1 MSLRIG
7 FFQYELSHPGNAPH
21 VGMCLLLQD
30 LRARGHAVDAALVH
44 VAHVDDLVARIRERA
59 YDLVALDAIF
69 TRPVVERLKRE
80 CPDTTFVVGGNN
92 ALGLALTAPVDHAV
106 VGPGRRAFAAYVDAV
121 ERGDGLDGVPN
132 LFRRADDGRLDHTGV
147 TLDWALDAELDPFDP
162 DLDWDYLG
170 PDRPADANTRFPS
183 VVPEWGCAFQA
194 DALEGDAYQD
204 LPRELP
210 SAFVRNLALTDR
222 ARAQVDPFLAN
233 TRGCAFCAFRFQP
246 YTIDRG
252 DLAADRAVRQMRA
265 LSSRYGVRTFSV
277 QSENP
282 FRFLDPL
289 VDRLAAADFDVDAIL
304 LRTFPAILA
313 RSPDRVVTAIGRA
326 VERGIRVQL
335 QQLGFESFSAAE
347 LDHLGKGITV
357 EENVAAA
364 RLLYDLDRRY
374 GDAVEVFSGHGFIL
388 FTPWTTPEDVV
399 QSIGIIETEAPFLR
413 GAIGLASR
421 LCFYDPVNPI
431 FRLAEREGLVV
442 ETDQDYGLDFRF
454 ADRRTTL
461 MAKLTLAIE
470 GHLSRT
476 GSSRGPALSRA
487 ALSATAPLFV
497 HRADDPPEILYR
509 SALEAATE
517 LLGSDAAAWADRH
530 RDARARTG
538 PHA

>member
-30 LRARGHAVDAALVH
+30 LRARGHEVDAALVH
-44 VAHVDDLVARIRERA
+44 VAHIDDLVARIQDRD

-80 CPDTTFVVGGNN
+80 CPHPTFVVGGNN
-92 ALGLALTAPVDHAV
+92 ALGLALTAPIDHAV
-106 VGPGRRAFAAYVDAV
+106 VGPGRRAFAAYIDAI
-121 ERGDGLDGVPN
+121 ERGEGLDGVPN
-132 LFRRADDGRLDHTGV
+132 LFRRDADGTLDHTGV
-147 TLDWALDAELDPFDP
+147 RLEWALDAELDPFDP

-194 DALEGDAYQD
+194 DSLEGDAYQD

-210 SAFVRNLALTDR
+210 SAFVSRLALTDR
-222 ARAQVDPFLAN
+222 ARAEVDPFLAN

-265 LSSRYGVRTFSV
+265 LSTRYGVRTFSV

-313 RSPDRVVTAIGRA
+313 RSPEKVVTGIGRA
-326 VERGIRVQL
+326 VARGIRVQL
-335 QQLGFESFSAAE
+335 QQLGFESFSGPE

-364 RLLYDLDRRY
+364 RLLYDLDRRH

-399 QSIGIIETEAPFLR
+399 GSIGIIESEAPFLR
-413 GAIGLASR
+413 NAIALSSR

-454 ADRRTTL
+454 ADPRTTM

-476 GSSRGPALSRA
+476 GSTRGPALSRA
-487 ALSATAPLFV
+487 ALTATAPLFV
-497 HRADDPPEILYR
+497 DRAGDPPEALYET
-509 SALEAATE
+509 ALGAAVD
-517 LLGSDAAAWADRH
+517 LLRRDGADWTARH
-530 RDARARTG
+530 RDARTRSASG
-538 PHA
+538 A